1 MSQFKNDV
9 LFSRG
14 KPNVTRAFL
23 GLSTL
28 DFSSV
33 RSGHPI
39 VVVVWWSDSCW
50 FVFVSV
56 WCVTCGSWPFV
67 YFGSICSDQSP
78 STIPT
83 FPLRWARPGAA
94 ILLSPFLRSR
104 PGEAIWVLSFQFV
117 SWDYGTSD
125 FIWFVSDWSRVLRL
139 FPFSLW
145 FWPLE
150 LFDFIQ
156 PSDWRINI
164 EGSFSFGSVL
174 IGLASESGELLSKS
188 WPSVCIQWNFS
199 IWIDLIFFC
208 YTSAWSAIHV
218 MIHLDGSW
226 ILNLRPRFV

>member
-1 MSQFKNDV
+1 MSLERFWVSPHSIFPPSDQAIRLSSSSDGLTPVDSFLFLFDV
-9 LFSRG
+9 WHVGRDLLYIWDLSVLTRVHPPFQHFPFVELVQVPRFCSPPFSDLVQVRRFEFFRFNLLVEIRAHLILFDL
-14 KPNVTRAFL
+14 FL
-23 GLSTL
+23 IGLGFF
-28 DFSSV
+28 DFS
-33 RSGHPI
+33 
-39 VVVVWWSDSCW
+39 
-50 FVFVSV
+50 
-56 WCVTCGSWPFV
+56 
-67 YFGSICSDQSP
+67 
-78 STIPT
+78 
-83 FPLRWARPGAA
+83 
-94 ILLSPFLRSR
+94 
-104 PGEAIWVLSFQFV
+104 
-117 SWDYGTSD
+117 
-125 FIWFVSDWSRVLRL
+125 
-139 FPFSLW
+139 PFSLW

-199 IWIDLIFFC
+199 IWIDLIFFG